1 MHHLVPRA
9 RGGCFGPTARL
20 CPTCHQQLHA
30 MFSEATLA
38 QEFYSVDLL
47 RANPQVSSYLKWVR
61 KQKGSASFPAR
72 RANHRR

>member
-38 QEFYSVDLL
+38 QELYSVDLL

-61 KQKGSASFPAR
+61 KQKGSASFPVR
-72 RANHRR
+72 RASNRR